1 MHEDILVLYLNRQNI
16 MAVNLWL
23 ILLFYYICMKT
34 IAKVKLDNFGIA
46 RNILLCTNGQSFD

>member
-16 MAVNLWL
+16 MAVNLWV

-34 IAKVKLDNFGIA
+34 NAKVKLDNFGIA
-46 RNILLCTNGQSFD
+46 RNILLCTNGHSFD